1 MRGKCAENMAAR
13 EKVLRVAQLDVLELD
28 EELAHAFESKFTE
41 IFQLTP
47 YSALFTRLKPE
58 IKALTKLLLWYLS
71 VRRTGSTVGQDMM
84 GLAYSRVNDPNLLNP
99 PTLLT
104 RYMLFAAVILG
115 WAKDRLENVIEKVI
129 PNYTYT
135 HSERITDILN
145 SMLKLAQCVNFC
157 SFLLYGVYPSLRERL
172 LGLRM
177 LSLEP
182 QTLRQPSYDFMNRE
196 IIWYGFSEF
205 LFFVLPEINFFALR
219 NYVRRKLASVG
230 IKRFDIKSQQSREL
244 LPWQYNKCS
253 HCKCCPILPQA
264 ASGCGHVFCYYCVGA
279 NLMADNAYPCDL
291 CGKTVE
297 GFNHVAYSEIMV

>member
-1 MRGKCAENMAAR
+1 MRGKCAENMAAQ

-71 VRRTGSTVGQDMM
+71 VKRTGSTLGQDMM
-84 GLAYSRVNDPNLLNP
+84 GLAYSRVSDSNLLKP
-99 PTLLT
+99 PTLT
-104 RYMLFAAVILG
+104 RYMLFAAIILG
-115 WAKDRLENVIEKVI
+115 WVKERLENVIEKVI
-129 PNYTYT
+129 PNT

-145 SMLKLAQCVNFC
+145 SLLKLTQCVNFC
-157 SFLLYGVYPSLRERL
+157 SFLLHGVYPSLTERFI
-172 LGLRM
+172 GLNM

-182 QTLRQPSYDFMNRE
+182 QSLRQPSYDFMNRE

-230 IKRFDIKSQQSREL
+230 IKRFNIESQQSREL
-244 LPWQYNKCS
+244 PWQYKCS
-253 HCKCCPILPQA
+253 HCKCCPILPQV

-279 NLMADNAYPCDL
+279 NLMADNRYPCDL
-291 CGKTVE
+291 CGEIVE
-297 GFNHVAYSEIMV
+297 GFNHVVYS